1 MFLISWLVKRWC
13 HDISWF
19 KKQGRRCLSLRMFL
33 VNSTTICYSS
43 AKLDREEARNRA
55 THVSSLSMWLQICK
69 ANDRW
74 REGSACTAN
83 ESLQLKV
90 DILKPVSLCWFLR
103 ACCSQR
109 CGDVAKTAH
118 RSEVDAKK
126 HERQKSDWNDWK
138 GYHYINNVSN
148 IGLKFSLCS
157 VPFSKVCRYRFKRKS
172 ACVYPR
178 SAFLHICTHVILVLT
193 LKIPLAL
200 VPCRAV

>member
-1 MFLISWLVKRWC
+1 MIYHGSRSKAEGVFHSGCSLSIPPQYVTAARNWIGKKPGIWRHMFL
-13 HDISWF
+13 
-19 KKQGRRCLSLRMFL
+19 RCQCGYKS
-33 VNSTTICYSS
+33 
-43 AKLDREEARNRA
+43 
-55 THVSSLSMWLQICK
+55 LQICK

-138 GYHYINNVSN
+138 GYQQCVKHRFKV
-148 IGLKFSLCS
+148 FSLQC
-157 VPFSKVCRYRFKRKS
+157 
-172 ACVYPR
+172 
-178 SAFLHICTHVILVLT
+178 FL
-193 LKIPLAL
+193 LKG
-200 VPCRAV
+200 V